1 MDTFPERPYDTIGA
15 YCDDYLD
22 QLARAGASI
31 DHDILATAAD
41 ILRQAFESGAWLFVC
56 GNGGSAAIAN
66 HLLCDFTKGIQTDTD
81 MLPRVISLSAN
92 LELIT
97 AIANDIAFEDCF
109 VFQLRTAARAGD
121 VLLTISSSGDSEN
134 IVRAVDW
141 AGANGVQTIALTGF
155 DGGRTARG
163 AAINIHVKGDNYGVV
178 EDTHQSIMHVFSQ
191 YLRQARMPESLIAER
206 KF

>member
-1 MDTFPERPYDTIGA
+1 MSTFPEKPYQTIGA
-15 YCDDYLD
+15 YYDDYLG

-31 DHDILATAAD
+31 DRGKLAQAGEILNKTFQ
-41 ILRQAFESGAWLFVC
+41 RGAWLYVC

-66 HLLCDFTKGIQTDTD
+66 YLLCDFAKGIQTDTEI
-81 MLPRVISLSAN
+81 LPRVISLSAN

-109 VFQLRTAARAGD
+109 VYQLRTAARPGD

-134 IVRAVDW
+134 VVRAMQW
-141 AGANGVQTIALTGF
+141 ANANDVQTISLSGF
-155 DGGRTARG
+155 DGGRTARESEV
-163 AAINIHVKGDNYGVV
+163 NIHVAGENYGVV
-178 EDTHQSIMHVFSQ
+178 EDTHQSLMHVFSQ
-191 YLRQARMPESLIAER
+191 FLRQARMSESLIAAQ

>member
-1 MDTFPERPYDTIGA
+1 MSTFPEKPYQTIGT
-15 YCDDYLD
+15 YCDDYLG

-31 DHDILATAAD
+31 DHGKLAQAGEILN
-41 ILRQAFESGAWLFVC
+41 QAFQRGAWLYVC

-66 HLLCDFTKGIQTDTD
+66 HLLCDFAKGIQTDTEI
-81 MLPRVISLSAN
+81 LPRVISLSAN

-109 VFQLRTAARAGD
+109 VYQLRTAARPGD

-134 IVRAVDW
+134 VVRAMQW
-141 AGANGVQTIALTGF
+141 ANANDLQTISLSGF
-155 DGGRTARG
+155 DGGRTARE
-163 AAINIHVKGDNYGVV
+163 AQVNVHVAGENYGVV
-178 EDTHQSIMHVFSQ
+178 EDTHQSVMHIFSQ
-191 YLRQARMPESLIAER
+191 YLRQARMSESLIAAR

>member
-1 MDTFPERPYDTIGA
+1 MSTFPHLPYETIGA
-15 YCDDYLD
+15 YCDDYLA

-31 DHDILATAAD
+31 EHGKLAQAAD
-41 ILRQAFESGAWLFVC
+41 LLNQAFERGAWLFVC

-66 HLLCDFTKGIQTDTD
+66 HLLCDFAKGIQTDTD
-81 MLPRVISLSAN
+81 ILPRVISLSAN

-97 AIANDIAFEDCF
+97 AIANDIAFEECF
-109 VFQLRTAARAGD
+109 VYQLRTAARAGD

-134 IVRAVDW
+134 VVRAVEW
-141 AGANGVQTIALTGF
+141 AGANEVQSIALTGF

-163 AAINIHVKGDNYGVV
+163 ATINLHVAGDNYGVV
-178 EDTHQSIMHVFSQ
+178 EDTHQSIMHIFSH

>member
-1 MDTFPERPYDTIGA
+1 MSTFPEKPYQTIGA
-15 YCDDYLD
+15 YYDDYLG

-31 DHDILATAAD
+31 DRGKLAQAGEILNKTFQ
-41 ILRQAFESGAWLFVC
+41 RGAWLYVC

-66 HLLCDFTKGIQTDTD
+66 HLLCDFAKGIQTDTEI
-81 MLPRVISLSAN
+81 LPRVISLSAN

-109 VFQLRTAARAGD
+109 VYQLRTAARPGD

-134 IVRAVDW
+134 VVRAMQW
-141 AGANGVQTIALTGF
+141 ANANDVQTISLSGF
-155 DGGRTARG
+155 DGGRTARESEV
-163 AAINIHVKGDNYGVV
+163 NIHVAGENYGVV
-178 EDTHQSIMHVFSQ
+178 EDTHQSLMHVFSQ
-191 YLRQARMPESLIAER
+191 FLRQARMSESLIAAQ

>member
-1 MDTFPERPYDTIGA
+1 
-15 YCDDYLD
+15 
-22 QLARAGASI
+22 
-31 DHDILATAAD
+31 
-41 ILRQAFESGAWLFVC
+41 
-56 GNGGSAAIAN
+56 
-66 HLLCDFTKGIQTDTD
+66 
-81 MLPRVISLSAN
+81 MLPRVVSLSAN

-109 VFQLRTAARAGD
+109 VYQLRTAARAGD

-141 AGANGVQTIALTGF
+141 AAANGVQSIALTGF
-155 DGGRTARG
+155 DGGRSARA

-178 EDTHQSIMHVFSQ
+178 EDTHQSIMHIFSQ
-191 YLRQARMPESLIAER
+191 YLRQAQMAQSPIAER